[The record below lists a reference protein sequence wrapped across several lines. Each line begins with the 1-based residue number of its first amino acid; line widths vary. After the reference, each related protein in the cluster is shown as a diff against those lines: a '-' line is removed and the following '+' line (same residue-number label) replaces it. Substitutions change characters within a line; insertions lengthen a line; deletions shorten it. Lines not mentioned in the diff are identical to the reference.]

1 MKLNLKFLV
10 CLIVFGIGFLSST
23 DAQVPSYAGSTA
35 STQDYYY
42 YDGYDYYGCYGDY
55 YYDSF
60 ASGPYGASGAASP
73 SK

>member
-23 DAQVPSYAGSTA
+23 DAQVSSYSVSTA
-35 STQDYYY
+35 SIQDYY

-55 YYDSF
+55 YYYDSF
-60 ASGPYGASGAASP
+60 ASGPYGASGVAP
-73 SK
+73 SQ